1 MWSNYMVVSI
11 DVGEL
16 AEACRALGRVVEE
29 RYEKEGEGSLDT
41 EVLERLV
48 SAVTRSSESDGDAQT
63 GEVPRPTNPNEGL
76 GLYTRLDELFT
87 QVILPRISGS
97 ARVWKARAQ
106 LLTWKKRWT
115 DALAAYTAAY
125 RSGVVG
131 DTRLEVEPERWRE
144 AVVEVEEY
152 VDVLRN
158 FAPKAAEEGRKE
170 EQGDQVKKKREASW
184 TFQARSVVRNF
195 MGRTRDAFEGEPDWE
210 RLQNLAEE
218 LKTTK

>member
-1 MWSNYMVVSI
+1 MVVSI

-29 RYEKEGEGSLDT
+29 RYEKEGENSLDI

-48 SAVTRSSESDGDAQT
+48 SAVTRSSNSDEDDAQA

-76 GLYTRLDELFT
+76 GLYTRLDELLT

-97 ARVWKARAQ
+97 PRVWKARAQ
-106 LLTWKKRWT
+106 LFTWKKRWT

-125 RSGVVG
+125 RSGVVA
-131 DTRLEVEPERWRE
+131 DTRLEVELERWRE
-144 AVVEVEEY
+144 AVVDVEEY

-158 FAPKAAEEGRKE
+158 FAPKAAEERRQE
-170 EQGDQVKKKREASW
+170 EGDQVKKKRDASW
-184 TFQARSVVRNF
+184 AFQARSVVRNF
-195 MGRTRDAFEGEPDWE
+195 MGRTRDAFESEPEWE
-210 RLQNLAEE
+210 GLQNLAEE
-218 LKTTK
+218 LKTVN